1 MCPENRVYFY
11 VLTNI
16 CNAGTTESE
25 LVGILVEEQY
35 FSILCETLCLWVP
48 VIFWRGLTL
57 CGKGTTSLFDWNSLN
72 GPCGVTVSNHRPDC
86 IERFQV
92 CHDICLKLVSAE
104 LLLTP
109 GRYKKQPNLHY
120 DAKVPLMAV
129 NATSKNVPGSNWAW
143 HEKHHY
149 DLKC

>member
-57 CGKGTTSLFDWNSLN
+57 CGKGTTSLFD
-72 GPCGVTVSNHRPDC
+72 
-86 IERFQV
+86 
-92 CHDICLKLVSAE
+92 
-104 LLLTP
+104 
-109 GRYKKQPNLHY
+109 
-120 DAKVPLMAV
+120 
-129 NATSKNVPGSNWAW
+129 
-143 HEKHHY
+143 
-149 DLKC
+149 